1 VSVAE
6 QTSEPHVMVL
16 PPDEAVRRARPL
28 PDGAEF
34 ALEDITDDE
43 WDAFQQALAE
53 R

>member
-1 VSVAE
+1 
-6 QTSEPHVMVL
+6 MVL
-16 PPDEAVRRARPL
+16 PPEEAVRRARPL
-28 PDGAEF
+28 PGGDEL